1 MYVRPLSPTVSERET
16 QIDTNTD
23 VDDVDLDEF
32 GLDQDSS
39 QAPPASDATR
49 TSRTTRQTQEEPGWL
64 RSRLG
69 KHFSLPGF
77 LAAIVLSTVGLLAVG
92 AIPLFGIL
100 GIVANLLGVTVGT
113 FVLGLA
119 SGEKRYVESGL
130 GGGTVG
136 LVAALL
142 PHLPFGIL
150 GLGLVPLAIGLL
162 GGAGAGVLG
171 HYLGRDLRDGLTREI
186 D

>member
-1 MYVRPLSPTVSERET
+1 MYVRPLTPDVSERET
-16 QIDTNTD
+16 QIETDT
-23 VDDVDLDEF
+23 DVDLDEF
-32 GLDQDSS
+32 GLDQDTR
-39 QAPPASDATR
+39 QKPPTSDATR
-49 TSRTTRQTQEEPGWL
+49 RTGTNQRTQEEPGWL

-77 LAAIVLSTVGLLAVG
+77 LAAILLSTVCLLAVG
-92 AIPLFGIL
+92 AIPLLGVL
-100 GIVANLLGVTVGT
+100 GIVANLLGITVGT
-113 FVLGLA
+113 FVLGVG

-130 GGGTVG
+130 GGSTVG
-136 LVAALL
+136 LLAVLL

-150 GLGLVPLAIGLL
+150 GLGLIPLAIGIL